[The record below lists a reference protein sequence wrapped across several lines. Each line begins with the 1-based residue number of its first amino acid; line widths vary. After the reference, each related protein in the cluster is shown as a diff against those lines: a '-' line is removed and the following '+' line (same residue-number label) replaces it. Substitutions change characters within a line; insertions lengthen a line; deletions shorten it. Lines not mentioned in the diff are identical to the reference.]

1 MDSVLHE
8 SPYLENW
15 RALSLR
21 IRCALDPDEP
31 RLIEHYLAE
40 GRYLARFTAT
50 PKPLIAEST
59 FRLLI
64 DTASDTALPWHWR
77 CLCLDQAWR
86 PLRDMQALAQ
96 SPAQQQRFQ
105 AFAQRLA
112 TCALKPSVVLTDPEA
127 PNLQNAP
134 PTASERR
141 RHS

>member
-1 MDSVLHE
+1 MGTVLHE

-31 RLIEHYLAE
+31 RVIEHYLAE

-50 PKPLIAEST
+50 PKSLICEST

-86 PLRDMQALAQ
+86 PLRDMQALAE
-96 SPAQQQRFQ
+96 SAAQQQRVQ

-112 TCALKPSVVLTDPEA
+112 SCVLLPSIVLTDAVPSN
-127 PNLQNAP
+127 PQNAL
-134 PTASERR
+134 PTASDRR

>member
-1 MDSVLHE
+1 MGTVLHE
-8 SPYLENW
+8 SPYLEHW

-50 PKPLIAEST
+50 PKSLICEST
-59 FRLLI
+59 FRLLL

-86 PLRDMQALAQ
+86 PLRDMQSLAE
-96 SPAQQQRFQ
+96 SVAQQQRVQ
-105 AFAQRLA
+105 AFARSLA
-112 TCALKPSVVLTDPEA
+112 TCALLPSMPLAEPA
-127 PNLQNAP
+127 PSNPQNAL
-134 PTASERR
+134 PTASDRR

>member
-1 MDSVLHE
+1 MGTVLHE

-31 RLIEHYLAE
+31 RVIEHYLAE

-50 PKPLIAEST
+50 PQVLIAEST

-64 DTASDTALPWHWR
+64 DTARDTALPWHWR

-86 PLRDMQALAQ
+86 PLRDLQALAQ
-96 SPAQQQRFQ
+96 SASRCQRWQDFSHQ
-105 AFAQRLA
+105 LA
-112 TCALKPSVVLTDPEA
+112 TCVLQPSVSLAELTQGSVDEQYPY
-127 PNLQNAP
+127 
-134 PTASERR
+134 
-141 RHS
+141 

>member
-1 MDSVLHE
+1 MGTVLHE
-8 SPYLENW
+8 SPYLEHW

-50 PKPLIAEST
+50 PKSLICEST

-86 PLRDMQALAQ
+86 PLRDMQSLAETA
-96 SPAQQQRFQ
+96 AQQQRVQ
-105 AFAQRLA
+105 AFARRLA
-112 TCALKPSVVLTDPEA
+112 NCALLPSMLLAEPA
-127 PNLQNAP
+127 SSNPQHAL
-134 PTASERR
+134 PTASDRR
-141 RHS
+141 RHP